1 MTALLLTVGDEIL
14 LGQVADTNAAW
25 LGAHL
30 PAAGVHVVRGETVGD
45 THEAITVAL
54 ARATERVVVVTGGLG
69 ATTDDLTRD
78 AVAAVTGR
86 ALAFRPEIY
95 DDLAAFY
102 AWRGRPVPE
111 DAARAMAH
119 APEGFEALPNPVGT
133 APGLWGDVTVGGRDV
148 TIVLLPG
155 VPREMRAIAEAS
167 VIPRLAARADEAVA
181 WRTLLTVGVPETEVA
196 ERLAAVTLPDGL
208 SWAFL
213 PSVGTVRV
221 RVTGVGPDR
230 AAVEA
235 AVGAASDAARDALG
249 GIVAGEGDDTL
260 AGVVLAAL
268 AARGWTL
275 ATAESCTGGAIAAAV
290 TAVPGASRV
299 FAGGIVAYGNPV
311 KTAQLGVP
319 EDVLEVHGAVSEPVV
334 RAMAEGAR
342 AATGATVGV
351 AATGVAGP
359 GGGTVEK
366 PVGTVWIAVATPAGT
381 TARLLR
387 LTPDR
392 ATNIARTVVAAL
404 DLVRTEGMR
413 HEA

>member
-14 LGQVADTNAAW
+14 LGQITDTNAAW
-25 LGAHL
+25 LSAHL

-45 THEAITVAL
+45 TREAIVGAL
-54 ARATERVVVVTGGLG
+54 AGATERVVVVTGGLG
-69 ATTDDLTRD
+69 ATTDDLTRE
-78 AVAAVTGR
+78 AVAAFADR
-86 ALAFRPEIY
+86 PLEFRRELY

-119 APEGFEALPNPVGT
+119 APAGFEALPNPVGT

-148 TIVLLPG
+148 TLVLLPG
-155 VPREMRAIAEAS
+155 VPREMRAIAEES
-167 VIPRLAARADEAVA
+167 VLPRLAARADEAVV
-181 WRTLLTVGVPETEVA
+181 WRTLLTVGVPETEIA
-196 ERLAAVTLPDGL
+196 TRLDGLALPDGL
-208 SWAFL
+208 GWAFL

-230 AAVEA
+230 AAVQAAVDAAAEA
-235 AVGAASDAARDALG
+235 AREALG
-249 GIVAGEGDDTL
+249 DVVAGEGDATL
-260 AGVVLAAL
+260 EGVVLDAL
-268 AARGWTL
+268 AARRWTL
-275 ATAESCTGGAIAAAV
+275 ATAESCTGGAIAAAL
-290 TAVPGASRV
+290 TGVPGASRV

-319 EDVLEVHGAVSEPVV
+319 EGLLDKHGAVSEPVV
-334 RAMAEGAR
+334 RAMAEGVR

-351 AATGVAGP
+351 AATGIAGP
-359 GGGTVEK
+359 GGGTPDK
-366 PVGTVWIAVATPAGT
+366 PVGTVWIAVASPAGT
-381 TARLLR
+381 VARLLR

-404 DLVRTEGMR
+404 DLVRREGMG
-413 HEA
+413 HWE

>member
-45 THEAITVAL
+45 TREAIVGAL
-54 ARATERVVVVTGGLG
+54 ARSAERVVILTGGLG
-69 ATTDDLTRD
+69 ATSDDLTRD
-78 AVAAVTGR
+78 AVAAFTGR
-86 ALAFRPEIY
+86 ALTFRPALY
-95 DDLAAFY
+95 DDLEAFY

-133 APGLWGDVTVGGRDV
+133 APGLWGDVTVDGRDV
-148 TIVLLPG
+148 TLVLLPG

-167 VIPRLAARADEAVA
+167 VLPRLAARADEAVA
-181 WRTLLTVGVPETEVA
+181 WRTLLTVGVPETEVSA
-196 ERLAAVTLPDGL
+196 MLDGVVLPAGL

-230 AAVEA
+230 AVVEA
-235 AVGAASDAARDALG
+235 AVERAAEAARDALG
-249 GIVAGEGDDTL
+249 AVVAGEGADTL
-260 AGVVLAAL
+260 ESVVLDGL

-275 ATAESCTGGAIAAAV
+275 ASAESCTGGALAAAL
-290 TAVPGASRV
+290 TGVPGASRV
-299 FAGGIVAYGNPV
+299 FVGGIVAYGNPV
-311 KTAQLGVP
+311 KTVQLGVP
-319 EDVLEVHGAVSEPVV
+319 EGMLEAHGAVSEPVV

-342 AATGATVGV
+342 AATGAAVGV
-351 AATGVAGP
+351 AATGIAGP
-359 GGGTVEK
+359 GGGTPEK

-381 TARLLR
+381 TSRLLR
-387 LTPDR
+387 LSPDR

-413 HEA
+413 DGR